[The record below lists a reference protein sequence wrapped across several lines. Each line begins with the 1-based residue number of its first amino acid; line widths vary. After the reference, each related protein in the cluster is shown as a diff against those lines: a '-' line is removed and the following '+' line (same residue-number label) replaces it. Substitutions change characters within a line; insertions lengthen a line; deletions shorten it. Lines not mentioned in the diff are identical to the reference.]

1 MKERAVVMNKIF
13 EIAASFYGVLIPKKD
28 KKTFLH
34 YVVDYLDERYS
45 IETAIGLAL
54 KRLKLN

>member
-1 MKERAVVMNKIF
+1 MNKIF
-13 EIAASFYGVLIPKKD
+13 EIAAAFYGVLIPRKD

-34 YVVDYLDERYS
+34 LVLDYLDARYS

-54 KRLKLN
+54 KQLKLN

>member
-1 MKERAVVMNKIF
+1 MNKII
-13 EIAASFYGVLIPKKD
+13 EIAAFFYGVLIPNKD

-34 YVVDYLDERYS
+34 LVLDYLDERYS

>member
-1 MKERAVVMNKIF
+1 MNKLF
-13 EIAASFYGVLIPKKD
+13 EIAASFYGVFVPRRERKPFILMV
-28 KKTFLH
+28 L
-34 YVVDYLDERYS
+34 DYLDQRYS